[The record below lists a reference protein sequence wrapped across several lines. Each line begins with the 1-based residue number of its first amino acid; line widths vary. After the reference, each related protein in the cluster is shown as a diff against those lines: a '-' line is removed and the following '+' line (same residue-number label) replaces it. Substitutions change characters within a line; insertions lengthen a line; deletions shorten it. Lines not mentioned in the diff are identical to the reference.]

1 MTNTNSAT
9 TDSQSLIM
17 KMDARSVQRLH
28 RILQHEDIGIQKGP
42 NTGLVMM
49 AVKDSFG
56 VDFYLGEILVTE
68 TTVVYRGLE
77 GYAMV
82 MGDEPDRSLIAASVD
97 VVLRGGSEIIKKKI
111 RRIISS
117 QVKQI
122 TDNENRER
130 TLFMQTKV
138 NFETMVKG

>member
-1 MTNTNSAT
+1 MINDAT
-9 TDSQSLIM
+9 IDMQSLVM
-17 KMDARSVQRLH
+17 KMDGKSVGKLR
-28 RILQHEDIGIQKGP
+28 RILQHEDIGILKGP
-42 NTGLVMM
+42 DTGLVMM

-68 TTVVYRGLE
+68 TTVVSRGLE

-82 MGDEPDRSLIAASVD
+82 MGHEPDRSLIAASVD
-97 VVLRGGSEIIKKKI
+97 VVMRGGSEIIKKRI

-117 QVKQI
+117 QGKQI
-122 TDNENRER
+122 ADIENRER
-130 TLFMQTKV
+130 ALFMQTKV

>member
-1 MTNTNSAT
+1 MINDAT
-9 TDSQSLIM
+9 MDMQTLIM
-17 KMDARSVQRLH
+17 KMDGKSVEKLR
-28 RILQHEDIGIQKGP
+28 RILQHEDIVILKGP
-42 NTGLVMM
+42 DTGLVMM

-56 VDFYLGEILVTE
+56 VDFYIGEILVTE
-68 TTVVYRGLE
+68 TTVVSRGVE

-82 MGDEPDRSLIAASVD
+82 MGHEPDRSLIAASVD
-97 VVLRGGSEIIKKKI
+97 VVMRGGSEIIKKRI

-122 TDNENRER
+122 TDIENRER
-130 TLFMQTKV
+130 ALFMQTKV